1 MHAWFD
7 SQLDQKILDGIQY
20 LIIKRLLSTLTII
33 AEQIGFYKTNEK
45 LGNSGFTTIFLGQ
58 NYSVDL
64 SQIQRGSWK
73 NTGGFGEYEGP
84 DLEDYYTYFSLK
96 EYFYI
101 FWVILILQTVVIYV
115 VKYCSSEQ
123 FNKLTWFD
131 KILAIAMKYQ
141 NQRP

>member
-1 MHAWFD
+1 M
-7 SQLDQKILDGIQY
+7 
-20 LIIKRLLSTLTII
+20 STLTIK

-84 DLEDYYTYFSLK
+84 NLEEYYIYFSLK
-96 EYFYI
+96 QYFYI
-101 FWVILILQTVVIYV
+101 FWIILILQSVVIFA
-115 VKYCSSEQ
+115 VKYCTSEQ

-131 KILAIAMKYQ
+131 KIFHVIECSNFAYPMHDWDHEVV
-141 NQRP
+141 